1 MNRVD
6 LKLGRGGRDGEF
18 EEIREKLKKID
29 EGFLVKG
36 RKVVNLG
43 EIWSEE
49 GWIQEKLGEMLME
62 VFKREG
68 QDEREGVE

>member
-1 MNRVD
+1 
-6 LKLGRGGRDGEF
+6 
-18 EEIREKLKKID
+18 
-29 EGFLVKG
+29 LVKG